1 MDIRRLT
8 ISYGKGKAKETN
20 KRKLI
25 IKDELDG
32 LDHLICNGADKMN
45 LNQEL
50 KQYEH
55 LKKELQQLYESKGEA
70 AKFRSECLRVKKGER
85 LTK

>member
-1 MDIRRLT
+1 MARAKLKKLT
-8 ISYGKGKAKETN
+8 KGN
-20 KRKLI
+20 I

-70 AKFRSECLRVKKGER
+70 AIFRSECLRVKKGER
-85 LTK
+85 LTKELFQS